1 MSLPNLSSLSLQEL
15 NELLED
21 EEKLNTMAEEM
32 EEVQTVQPN
41 KDVSLASN
49 RSLAEQNLQYHPK
62 LDSRKLQL
70 TRKYEELQ
78 TLFEAYQMRKSKLD
92 SQSSGSSLDILLALL
107 QTEGAKI
114 EEETEIMAQEF
125 LDGEVPLDVFIEQYQ
140 NKRKL
145 AHQRR
150 VKIEKLQEIVLK
162 GPGPTPAWLPQLQ
175 KQPEPI
181 QTNQNSNLME
191 SNTPTVV
198 PRRNPPLP
206 PTQTGAIPT
215 PFASAALGTE
225 SVPPYP
231 VASFPPIPP
240 RSGNVAPI
248 STSQLGY
255 PLQYRPSC
263 PPPVAQ
269 KAGQRPPQP
278 GFILQ

>member
-1 MSLPNLSSLSLQEL
+1 M
-15 NELLED
+15 
-21 EEKLNTMAEEM
+21 
-32 EEVQTVQPN
+32 
-41 KDVSLASN
+41 SLASN

-62 LDSRKLQL
+62 LDCLKLQL
-70 TRKYEELQ
+70 TRKYQELQ
-78 TLFEAYQMRKSKLD
+78 TLFEAYQMRKSRLD
-92 SQSSGSSLDILLALL
+92 SQSSSSSLDILLALL

-125 LDGEVPLDVFIEQYQ
+125 LDGEVPLDVFIDQYQ

-162 GPGPTPAWLPQLQ
+162 GPRPTRARLPQLQ

-181 QTNQNSNLME
+181 QTNQNSNSTE
-191 SNTPTVV
+191 SNTPAVV
-198 PRRNPPLP
+198 PRRVPPPP
-206 PTQTGAIPT
+206 PTQTGAFPT
-215 PFASAALGTE
+215 PFTSAALGAE

-231 VASFPPIPP
+231 SAYPPIPP
-240 RSGNVAPI
+240 RSGNNAPI

-255 PLQYRPSC
+255 PLQYRPPC

-269 KAGQRPPQP
+269 KTGQRPPQP

>member
-1 MSLPNLSSLSLQEL
+1 MSLSDLSSLSLREL

-21 EEKLNTMAEEM
+21 EEKLNKMAEEM
-32 EEVQTVQPN
+32 EEVRNIPPN
-41 KDVSLASN
+41 KDMSLASN

-62 LDSRKLQL
+62 LDCLKIQL

-92 SQSSGSSLDILLALL
+92 SQSSSSSLDTLLALL

-114 EEETEIMAQEF
+114 EEETEIMAKDF
-125 LDGEVPLDVFIEQYQ
+125 LDGEVPLDVFIDQYQ

-150 VKIEKLQEIVLK
+150 VKIEKLQEIVIK
-162 GPGPTPAWLPQLQ
+162 GPRLAQARLLQLQ

-181 QTNQNSNLME
+181 QTNQNSNSTE

-198 PRRNPPLP
+198 PRRVPPP
-206 PTQTGAIPT
+206 PPSQAGAFPT
-215 PFASAALGTE
+215 LFSSAALGAG

-231 VASFPPIPP
+231 AASFPPIPP
-240 RSGNVAPI
+240 RSGNSAPI
-248 STSQLGY
+248 LTPQLGY
-255 PLQYRPSC
+255 PLQNRP
-263 PPPVAQ
+263 PYPPVAQ
-269 KAGQRPPQP
+269 KPGQRPPQP

>member
-1 MSLPNLSSLSLQEL
+1 MSLPDLSSLSLQEL

-21 EEKLNTMAEEM
+21 EEKLNKMAEGM
-32 EEVQTVQPN
+32 EEVRNIQPN
-41 KDVSLASN
+41 KDMSLASN
-49 RSLAEQNLQYHPK
+49 RSLAEQNLEYHPK
-62 LDSRKLQL
+62 LDSLKIQL
-70 TRKYEELQ
+70 TRKYQELQ
-78 TLFEAYQMRKSKLD
+78 TLFEAYQMRKSKLE
-92 SQSSGSSLDILLALL
+92 SQSSGTSLDVLLALL

-125 LDGEVPLDVFIEQYQ
+125 LDGEVPLDIFIEQYQ

-150 VKIEKLQEIVLK
+150 VKIEKMQEIVLK
-162 GPGPTPAWLPQLQ
+162 GPGLNQARLPQL
-175 KQPEPI
+175 PNEPV
-181 QTNQNSNLME
+181 QTNQNSNSME
-191 SNTPTVV
+191 SNTPPVM
-198 PRRNPPLP
+198 PRRVPPP
-206 PTQTGAIPT
+206 PPVQTGAFPT
-215 PFASAALGTE
+215 PFTSAALGAE

-231 VASFPPIPP
+231 VSAAFPPIPP
-240 RSGNVAPI
+240 RSGFSAPI

-255 PLQYRPSC
+255 PLQYRPPC

>member
-1 MSLPNLSSLSLQEL
+1 MSLPDLSSLSLQEL

-21 EEKLNTMAEEM
+21 EEKLNKMAEEM
-32 EEVQTVQPN
+32 EGVRNIQPN
-41 KDVSLASN
+41 KDISLASN

-62 LDSRKLQL
+62 LDCLKLQL
-70 TRKYEELQ
+70 TGKYQELQ

-162 GPGPTPAWLPQLQ
+162 GPRQRLPPLQ

-181 QTNQNSNLME
+181 QTNQNSNFTE
-191 SNTPTVV
+191 SNTPPTVV
-198 PRRNPPLP
+198 PRRVPPLP
-206 PTQTGAIPT
+206 PTGANPT
-215 PFASAALGTE
+215 PFASVAVGVE

-231 VASFPPIPP
+231 VAAFPPIPP
-240 RSGNVAPI
+240 RSGNSAPI
-248 STSQLGY
+248 PTSQLGY
-255 PLQYRPSC
+255 PLQYRPPC